1 MRTKDRMRVGWM
13 AGVMGV
19 LLAVVALWPAGA
31 SADITKANTTTMKNS
46 TDWSPA
52 TVPNSTTLGIFDNTI
67 SAANALALK
76 LGTGAD
82 TVTFLGLK
90 FNSNLNGPVK
100 ISWNNAGEYLVL
112 YGSGIDMSAANQN
125 VWIQAAHTTLAADQT
140 WNVGTG
146 CILTNYCFTSN
157 SFALIKE
164 GAGALELTIASTR
177 TGTTTINA
185 GTVREMAS
193 ALGSGA
199 ITIGSSGTLEIG
211 VGAGT
216 SFRPIANT
224 IALAGSLVNS
234 DTVNY
239 MTVTNNNITLDAAGG
254 SMGGAGQIRFSG
266 AFGAGSGPLTK
277 IGSGELQLNSDIS
290 ATYSGNIV
298 ISGGKITLGNNGTL
312 GDTAHGTTINAGG
325 TLDLYSRAIGA
336 EPVNINGGTLAGGN
350 GTTFSGAITIG
361 VGGATVLDYGA
372 SGIELTGGVGGTGD
386 LTISN
391 NISTTADRALTFSGA
406 SINTTGQVINAG
418 SGAFNPVTISVAIG
432 TNVTGLI
439 QNSASSQLSV
449 SGWNSTTGQ
458 TTILKGTIQL
468 AAGGMPDAGQI
479 MVHTNGVMDFNS
491 ISDTVGGLA
500 GAGLVKLGTAFVTN
514 ALGISPGTNL
524 VTVGTLT
531 ATGTTGRIVLGA
543 NSTNLFH
550 LIAPGNADQVVIYG
564 NANTTN
570 LTQGGVL
577 KIAAASAKIQD
588 GTYTLFHMIN
598 GKPTGAFSSL
608 SMPDGY
614 NGTLATNVAG
624 NVTDIVLTS
633 TKKIIGTSVYFR

>member
-1 MRTKDRMRVGWM
+1 M

-31 SADITKANTTTMKNS
+31 VADITKANTTQMNRT

-52 TVPNSTTLGIFDNTI
+52 TLPNSTTLGIFDNTI
-67 SAANALALK
+67 SAANANALV
-76 LGTGAD
+76 LGGNGD
-82 TVTFLGLK
+82 VPFLGLK
-90 FNSNLNGPVK
+90 FNNNLNGPVK
-100 ISWNNAGEYLVL
+100 ISWNSSSESLSL

-125 VWIQAAHTTLAADQT
+125 VSILCNYTLLAADQT
-140 WNVGTG
+140 WNVGTS
-146 CILTNYCFTSN
+146 CVLTNYRLGGTG
-157 SFALIKE
+157 ALIKA
-164 GAGALELTIASTR
+164 GAGTLVCSTAGTN
-177 TGTTTINA
+177 TGTKTINTGKVTLLA
-185 GTVREMAS
+185 GWGTNS
-193 ALGSGA
+193 

-211 VGAGT
+211 AGAGG

-224 IALAGSLVNS
+224 VALAGSLVNS

-239 MTVTNNNITLDAAGG
+239 MTVTSSNITLDAAGG
-254 SMGGAGQIRFSG
+254 SLGGAGEIRFSG
-266 AFGAGSGPLTK
+266 VLGAGSGPLTK
-277 IGSGELQLNSDIS
+277 IGAGLLNMSGNN
-290 ATYSGNIV
+290 TNFTGNIV
-298 ISGGKITLGNNGTL
+298 VSAGTLYANNANAL

-325 TLDLYSRAIGA
+325 TLDMYSQTIGA
-336 EPVNINGGTLAGGN
+336 EPVTINGGTLQGGN

-361 VGGATVLDYGA
+361 AGGGTVLDYGS
-372 SGIELTGGVGGTGD
+372 SGMGLTGGVGGTGD

-391 NISTTADRALTFSGA
+391 NISAAADRSITFSGA
-406 SINTTGQVINAG
+406 SINSTGQVINAG
-418 SGAFNPVTISVAIG
+418 VGAHNPVVLSVAIG

-458 TTILKGTIQL
+458 TTVLNGTIQL
-468 AAGGMPDAGQI
+468 TAGGMPDAGQI

-491 ISDTVGGLA
+491 INDTVGGLA

-531 ATGTTGRIVLGA
+531 ATGTTGRVVLGA

-598 GKPTGAFSSL
+598 GKPAGSFSSL
-608 SMPDGY
+608 LMPGGY

-633 TKKIIGTSVYFR
+633 TRKIIGTSVYFR